1 MNMDYCKY
9 RNTLIALRELEE
21 LENWDTDA
29 IKELSTEEYNAFKN
43 IVRFCFKV
51 KENYDYNNIEGIE
64 IWNKI

>member
-21 LENWDTDA
+21 LENWDLDA
-29 IKELSTEEYNAFKN
+29 IKELSAEEYNAFEN

-64 IWNKI
+64 I

>member
-29 IKELSTEEYNAFKN
+29 IKELSEEEYNAFKN

-64 IWNKI
+64 I